1 MNGIL
6 LGILALV
13 GADVH
18 LGDGEV
24 IKGAKVLIDGEKIT
38 AVGRQVT
45 IPAGA
50 MVIDVSGKVLTA
62 GFIDPASTLGL
73 VEISGV
79 AASNDANA
87 GGDPIRAAQRA
98 VDSYNPHSAVIPI
111 QRAHGVTTV
120 LTAHHG
126 GLIGGQAAV
135 YDLADAEPI
144 LAPAGVTAGLGG
156 RHSGARGRSVVK
168 LREVLDD
175 ARTYARR
182 KSDFER
188 NRARSFAASR
198 LDLEALQPVLAGTIP
213 LFVSVNR
220 RSDIRTT
227 LALAGEF
234 GVRVVIVGGA
244 EAWQEAAALAAAKV
258 PVIIDPVANQ
268 PAHFDALHTRGD
280 AAVRLTK
287 AGVTVAFS
295 TFSAHSVRKLR
306 QWAGNAVRAGL
317 SKGDALAAVTRNP
330 AKILGLPNRGRVA
343 VGGIA
348 DLVVWSGDP
357 FELSTRVEAL
367 YIRGRTVSLEHRQ
380 RTLFERYRTVP
391 IRR

>member
-79 AASNDANA
+79 AASND
-87 GGDPIRAAQRA
+87 
-98 VDSYNPHSAVIPI
+98 YNPHSAVIPI

>member
-6 LGILALV
+6 LALIALV

-24 IKGAKVLIDGEKIT
+24 IRDAKILIDGEKIT

-45 IPAGA
+45 LPKGTT
-50 MVIDVSGKVLTA
+50 VIDVGGKVITA
-62 GFIDPASTLGL
+62 GLIDPATTLGL

-79 AASNDANA
+79 AASNDADA

-98 VDSYNPHSAVIPI
+98 VDSYNPQSVVIPI

-120 LTAHHG
+120 LTAHRG

-135 YDLADAEPI
+135 YNLEGSEPI
-144 LAPAGVTAGLGG
+144 VAPAGLTASMGG
-156 RHSGARGRSVVK
+156 RGGGARGRSVVK

-175 ARTYARR
+175 ARQYSRR
-182 KSDFER
+182 KGDYER

-198 LDLEALQPVLAGTIP
+198 LDLEALLPVLDGSIP
-213 LFVSVNR
+213 LFLSVNR
-220 RSDIRTT
+220 RSDIRTALG
-227 LALAGEF
+227 LAREF
-234 GVRVVIVGGA
+234 GIRLVIVGGA

-258 PVIIDPVANQ
+258 PVILDPVANQ

-287 AGVTVAFS
+287 AGVTVALS

-317 SKGDALAAVTRNP
+317 SHSDALAAVTRNP
-330 AKILGLPNRGRVA
+330 AQILGLANRGEIA
-343 VGGIA
+343 VGQIA
-348 DLVVWSGDP
+348 DLVIWSGDP

-367 YIRGRTVSLEHRQ
+367 YIKGRTVSLKHRQ
-380 RTLFERYRTVP
+380 QALFERYRSVP